1 MSNIGLNKVFPIYN
15 EDGTSFYNLV
25 LHKTTLDSVVM
36 SLGDKITGDVYYGS
50 NTLPITMSEYVL
62 VDGVKYRLVNPPT
75 IVKEGMV
82 SDNSDLRGMTKYSFE
97 FYHPMYLLG
106 NFTFSDIAIDVDE
119 VRYLP
124 QNRSFSWMGT
134 LTDFVA
140 KLNANLVDTDW
151 IVTLNA
157 TREEEIKKAS
167 KKSDVLT
174 FQNQFI
180 SDALKTAYETWD
192 IPFVVSQIGTEE
204 SEYAQG
210 KRFRITF
217 GLPSQEIYVVNNG
230 TITDTPFVFHYGQG
244 VGLKNNSRNPR
255 NNKIVTRIIG
265 YGSEDN
271 IPYGYPQI
279 RWYGQSGNEFTYG
292 NHAGVYTNVS
302 IGGHT
307 FAKIVSY
314 PIYKGI
320 LGGQYVELI
329 KHPFTRTHLM
339 PSVYR
344 ESLFNKISIYNENGS
359 VNTNYDPDIVLV
371 DYYDAIGDDYT
382 NNIISNEPS
391 SEIHEFSDIKPML
404 AIDGEYEIVS
414 ATPINADLTPASG
427 WDDTMNDE
435 GEYVQSYFK
444 IKLPILPFDIYAC
457 AAITQEMQINMRGGA
472 CIGCTFDVQVDWDE
486 YKRNFYREDGTFD
499 SVIHTTDGDGHVRD
513 GSKYPNSA
521 LQQVEVIVQK
531 DLNTFGTLM
540 PSMYQ
545 QPQSGD
551 EFVILG
557 ISLPSEYISNAEE
570 RLDAE
575 MESYMKENNTYY
587 FDYPLKFDEY
597 FLATHVDI
605 LSQLSNNKIVRFNY
619 ANDELMLYVKQ
630 ITIKYGEDVLPKYD
644 ITLTDNVDVVLNKI
658 GQAIDDIRRLKQN
671 QGDNT
676 KGGNC
681 NCANEFLSKKKA
693 DKASGLITFGAGLV
707 SDNDVEVNGRTS
719 TDRLNVANN
728 SVFDGNVNTRGTL
741 DADGDTILSGALET
755 IHNDIP
761 SEAVARLITKMLLGN
776 YTGNESWEGALPD
789 GKGGMIDKDGRADI
803 ESLLVRSLTKISDGI
818 FRELV
823 SANPD
828 VHNRITDGFRDG
840 FGGSGMKLWH
850 DTENGKGWC
859 MTLDTLTVRQ
869 SMYVFELVIQK
880 IRAVGGILLV
890 SAADGK
896 ISTVKKVHCLINSS
910 YEDYYLITFEDTNM
924 FVKHD
929 LMRCQ
934 RWNGN
939 HYNAY
944 ESEDPEYYVPD
955 EGQEQQYDP
964 NSSTTYTAMKYYWVE
979 VDYTMNDD
987 DKPST
992 ILSDDDVVQTL
1003 DDKSILVS
1011 CDQFVD
1017 TVIDDGVEIEIPS
1030 SQPASGD
1037 ECVLMGNT
1045 DSVNHKD
1052 RQNYIMISSAEDGV
1066 PRIDIITGCHE
1077 VGNAGDLRTRL
1088 GCLDGIDDPY
1098 WRSTVQ
1104 PNGYG
1109 LYSDNAW
1116 LKGKFIVKIGNQE
1129 KDVGTQFEILDGIV
1143 RSTVEATRQEM
1154 IGEMGHIQN
1163 NLFADGYDYWFM
1175 YVGGEIFVIRQDAN
1189 LVSSDD
1195 YLLADIDGY
1204 LLQDTNALLVS
1215 AGGTEYAKLVDDD
1228 TIKQKVCEIKAT
1240 TIARGLYQRVED
1252 FRNLPDFD
1260 VDEQT
1265 GNPVPRSFMV
1275 SLYYYAITNSSV
1287 TIGLG
1292 ATSQTKNLA
1301 ATTDGKYHKL
1311 VMSFTWDGTTGIT
1324 ITGTGNFRFYGSV
1337 LTEDVDATL
1346 LDQFVTQITQTAQSI
1361 EQKATANVDG
1371 VPMLFSDWIQTY
1383 NGFKQDV
1390 YNRFTNAYST
1400 ISQTADNI
1408 TMAVSERIADNGN
1421 KYLSNASFY
1430 GWDKW
1435 TRYGTEDQYNYISQV
1450 VSNGITQLH
1459 ISARDHMMYITQA
1472 NADFKDKPSLGTGAS
1487 AMTTYPVYLEFWM
1500 EVVQDSVLDVRL
1512 GSVSFLSNAQVTA
1525 YSGFQRCRYTGN
1537 WDTQG
1542 DFTFRV
1548 YSGFVRIY
1556 GLVLNANTDAATRS
1570 MISITSN
1577 QIMLE
1582 VTGMGSTV
1590 ITLQDRVG
1598 TLSSTVENH
1607 TAQIS
1612 TKVTSDDVRGLIS
1625 EAEIVADQIK
1635 LEGYTSINDG
1645 FRVDE
1650 QGNATM
1656 NNATIVGVLNNLI
1669 QEKEFKDG
1677 DLRWDFNPLKYGSV
1691 IEWTPNPEH
1700 AHDTHS
1706 LYLPCAYTTDG
1717 TMIIDSSAGL
1727 TMRDLRQCVGKKYT
1741 FLCKTNDVSANMR
1754 VIGAVLI
1761 QREDYIGASTLDL
1774 SSMAL
1779 GTQVTPEH
1787 KYTRREWIGVANYGG
1802 ITGNYYFTAEC
1813 KMGRYSGYECIYW
1826 EVYCSAQR
1834 GEVTY
1839 KVSGTAKVNNTPLKH
1854 MEVVF
1859 GRLISASSEGQQYK
1873 TRTDNEGKY
1882 AIYLQGSELGV
1893 EYTMKVYTS
1902 DSALTPSTGTVT
1914 NENGTAYGSNATFSN
1929 IIPVEQQDIKAN
1941 INITT

>member
-1 MSNIGLNKVFPIYN
+1 MSDIGLNKVFPIYN
-15 EDGTSFYNLV
+15 EDGTPFYNLV
-25 LHKTTLDSVVM
+25 LHKTSLDSVVM
-36 SLGDKITGDVYYGS
+36 SLGDKITGDVYYIN
-50 NTLPITMSEYVL
+50 NTLPITMNEYVL

-82 SDNSDLRGMTKYSFE
+82 SDNSDLHGMTKYSFE

-106 NFTFSDIAIDVDE
+106 NFTFSDIAIDE
-119 VRYLP
+119 EEIRYLP

-140 KLNANLVDTDW
+140 KLNSNLVDTEW
-151 IVTLNA
+151 VVTLNV

-192 IPFVVSQIGTEE
+192 IPFVVTQIGE
-204 SEYAQG
+204 SENEYAQG
-210 KRFRITF
+210 KRFRVTF

-230 TITDTPFVFHYGQG
+230 TLTETPFVFHYGQG
-244 VGLKNNSRNPR
+244 VGLKNDSRTPR

-344 ESLFNKISIYNENGS
+344 ETLFNKISIYNVNGN
-359 VNTNYDPDIVLV
+359 VNTNYDPDIELV
-371 DYYDAIGDDYT
+371 DYYDAIGDDYP
-382 NNIISNEPS
+382 NNIIANEPS
-391 SEIHEFSDIKPML
+391 SEIHEFTDIKPML
-404 AIDGEYEIVS
+404 AIDDDYEIVS
-414 ATPINADLTPASG
+414 ATPINADLTPASS

-472 CIGCTFDVQVDWDE
+472 CIGCTFDVQVDWDD
-486 YKRNFYREDGTFD
+486 YKRNFYHQDGTFD
-499 SVIHTTDGDGHVRD
+499 SAIHTTEGDGHVRD

-521 LQQVEVIVQK
+521 SQQIDVIVQK

-545 QPQSGD
+545 QPESGD

-557 ISLPSEYISNAEE
+557 ISLPAEYISIAET
-570 RLDAE
+570 RLDSE
-575 MESYMKENNTYY
+575 MESYMQENNVYY

-597 FLATHVDI
+597 FLATHTEI
-605 LSQLSNNKIVRFNY
+605 LSQLSNNKIIRFNY
-619 ANDELMLYVKQ
+619 ANDELLLYVKQ
-630 ITIKYGEDVLPKYD
+630 ITIRYGEDVLPKYD
-644 ITLTDNVDVVLNKI
+644 ITLTDNVDVVLSKI
-658 GQAIDDIRRLKQN
+658 GQAIDDIRRLYQN
-671 QGDNT
+671 QGDG

-681 NCANEFLSKKKA
+681 KCSNEFLSKKKA

-707 SDNDVEVNGRTS
+707 SDTDIEVNGNTS
-719 TDRLNVANN
+719 TNSLNVSND
-728 SVFDGNVNTRGTL
+728 SVFDGNVNARGTL

-755 IHNDIP
+755 IHDEIP
-761 SEAVARLITKMLLGN
+761 SEAIARLITKMLLGN
-776 YTGNESWEGALPD
+776 YSGSESWEGALPD

-803 ESLLVRSLTKISDGI
+803 ESLLVRSLAKFSDGI

-828 VHNRITDGFRDG
+828 VKNRITDGFSDG

-896 ISTVKKVHCLINSS
+896 ISTVKKVHCLIGNS
-910 YEDYYLITFEDTNM
+910 YKDYYLITFEDTNM

-964 NSSTTYTAMKYYWVE
+964 NTSTTYTAMKYYWVE
-979 VDYTMNDD
+979 VGYTMNDA
-987 DKPST
+987 DKPT
-992 ILSDDDVVQTL
+992 LIFSDDDVAQTL

-1017 TVIDDGVEIEIPS
+1017 TVIDDGDEIEIPG

-1052 RQNYIMISSAEDGV
+1052 RQNYIMISAAEDGV
-1066 PRIDIITGCHE
+1066 PRMDIITGCHE

-1098 WRSTVQ
+1098 WRNSVQ

-1116 LKGKFIVKIGNQE
+1116 LKGTFIVKVNGRDTN
-1129 KDVGTQFEILDGIV
+1129 VGTMFEVLDGMV
-1143 RSTVEATRQEM
+1143 RSTVDATRQEM
-1154 IGEMGHIQN
+1154 IGEMGHLQN
-1163 NLFADGYDYWFM
+1163 NIFANGYDYWFM
-1175 YVGGEIFVIRQDAN
+1175 YIGGDIYVIRQDAD

-1195 YLLADIDGY
+1195 YLLADINGY
-1204 LLQDTNALLVS
+1204 LLQDTYALLVS
-1215 AGGTEYAKLVDDD
+1215 TGGTEYAKLVYDES
-1228 TIKQKVCEIKAT
+1228 INQRVCEIKAT

-1260 VDEQT
+1260 IDEQT
-1265 GNPVPRSFMV
+1265 GDPIPRPFMV
-1275 SLYYYAITNSSV
+1275 SLYYYAITNSSI

-1292 ATSQTKNLA
+1292 ATSQTKNLE
-1301 ATTDGKYHKL
+1301 ATTDEKYHKL
-1311 VMSFTWDGTTGIT
+1311 VMSFTWDGTTGIN
-1324 ITGTGNFRFYGSV
+1324 IIGTGNFRFYGSV

-1346 LDQFVTQITQTAQSI
+1346 LDQFVTQLTQTAQSI

-1408 TMAVSERIADNGN
+1408 TMSVTERIADNGN

-1430 GWDKW
+1430 SWDKW
-1435 TRYGTEDQYNYISQV
+1435 TRYGTEDLYNYISQV
-1450 VSNGITQLH
+1450 VSNGVTQLH

-1472 NADFKDKPSLGTGAS
+1472 NADFKDKPSLGAGAS

-1500 EVVQDSVLDVRL
+1500 EVVQTAVLDVRL

-1542 DFTFRV
+1542 DFIFRV

-1582 VTGMGSTV
+1582 VTGIGSTV
-1590 ITLQDRVG
+1590 LELREDFG
-1598 TLSSTVENH
+1598 SLSTTVENH

-1650 QGNATM
+1650 KGNATM

-1677 DLRWDFNPLKYGSV
+1677 DLQWDFNPLKYGSV
-1691 IEWTPNPEH
+1691 IEWTPDPEH
-1700 AHDTHS
+1700 AHNTHS

-1741 FLCKTNDVSANMR
+1741 FLCKTNDVSANMK

-1761 QREDYIGASTLDL
+1761 QREDYIGASTFDL
-1774 SSMAL
+1774 NSMAL
-1779 GTQVTPEH
+1779 GIEVTPEH
-1787 KYTRREWIGVANYGG
+1787 KYTRRAEIGVANYGG

-1859 GRLISASSEGQQYK
+1859 GRLVSASSEGQQYR
-1873 TRTDNEGKY
+1873 TWTDNEGKY

-1902 DSALTPSTGTVT
+1902 DSASTPSTGTVT
-1914 NENGTAYGSNATFSN
+1914 NENGTAYDSNATFSN